1 MPARLPAAVH
11 ASAPAAAYEVTAAA
25 AVTAAASVPID
36 AALGEHWNDTVKAL
50 SEQGSVVAMVK
61 ELASQA
67 GLRHIDNRVSPPA
80 WHLVVARESLR
91 NPALAE
97 KLGAALT
104 AHLGHAVALEV
115 EAGQPADS
123 PAQRDAAERARRQAA
138 AEAVIQQDPVVL
150 ALMQQF
156 KTARI
161 VPGSIKPV

>member
-1 MPARLPAAVH
+1 
-11 ASAPAAAYEVTAAA
+11 
-25 AVTAAASVPID
+25 
-36 AALGEHWNDTVKAL
+36 
-50 SEQGSVVAMVK
+50 MVK

-67 GLRHIDNRVSPPA
+67 GLRHIDDGVSPPA
-80 WHLVVARESLR
+80 WHLVVARDSLR
-91 NPALAE
+91 TPALTE
-97 KLGAALT
+97 KLGAALA